1 MNAGVPVLTY
11 KTMSRNFPSGNYLKY
26 KTTSQKKNN
35 RGFEGSTNQP
45 VPSRSVSKIKTV
57 NPNKKIMGATKVITN
72 GIKFDSRLESYM
84 YGRLNMLKIPFE
96 MQKVYELQPKF
107 RYHDENIRN
116 VRIIVDFYLPK
127 HNCIIDTKGFATDKN
142 KLQIKLL
149 KYLLYIENGTDQLPK
164 IHLPANQK
172 ECDSILIKLGIIK

>member
-1 MNAGVPVLTY
+1 
-11 KTMSRNFPSGNYLKY
+11 MSRNFPAGNYLKY

-35 RGFEGSTNQP
+35 RGFEGSTNQLP
-45 VPSRSVSKIKTV
+45 KNVSVKSVAKLV
-57 NPNKKIMGATKVITN
+57 NPNKKIMGATKIISN
-72 GIKFDSRLESYM
+72 GIKFDSKLESYM
-84 YGRLNMLKIPFE
+84 YGRLNMFKIPFE

-142 KLQIKLL
+142 KLQVKLL